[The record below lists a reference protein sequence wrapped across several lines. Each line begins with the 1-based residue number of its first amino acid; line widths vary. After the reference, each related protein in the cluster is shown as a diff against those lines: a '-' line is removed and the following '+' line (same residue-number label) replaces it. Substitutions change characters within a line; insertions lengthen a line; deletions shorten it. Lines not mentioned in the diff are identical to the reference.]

1 MTSRVVIKGSTGPS
15 RRLPGRRI
23 LLVEDSMIIALDL
36 EDLLKAQ
43 GASEVAVAASAA
55 EGLALLARGMPD
67 VALLDINLGPE
78 TSLPLA
84 DELKRLGVPYLFMTG
99 YGDRLDLGDRHRA
112 VPRITKPI
120 DRERLVEAVERL
132 LRG

>member
-36 EDLLKAQ
+36 EGLLKAQ

-55 EGLALLARGMPD
+55 EGLALLARSVPD

-99 YGDRLDLGDRHRA
+99 YGDQLDLADRHRA

-120 DRERLVEAVERL
+120 DREQLVEAVEHL

>member
-1 MTSRVVIKGSTGPS
+1 MTDRVVIKGSAGPS
-15 RRLPGRRI
+15 RRLVGQRI

-36 EDLLKAQ
+36 EDLLSAQ
-43 GASEVAVAASAA
+43 GAAEVAVAASAA
-55 EGLALLARGMPD
+55 EGLAQLARSAPD

-99 YGDRLDLGDRHRA
+99 YGDHLELTDRHRA
-112 VPRITKPI
+112 VPRIAKPI
-120 DRERLVEAVERL
+120 DRELLVQAVERL
-132 LRG
+132 LRR